1 MTEAEEKKFNGIVIS
16 TETIIAKT
24 NWKVD
29 INELFNHLSV
39 TDFTV
44 VPKKRGRKSKDEKK
58 EEKKIEL
65 LDGQIVTLKLGN
77 KLKGVNLREKKNAK
91 RFFRNSLTIVM
102 YLDNKFINFKVSKNG
117 KFQFTGCKNEFH
129 SHQCMKFIYEYTKGT
144 SKIIQVCGQFSEIVF
159 ITVMTNINFNL
170 GFCINRENLDEYIN
184 TKTRY
189 YSLLETSFG
198 YTGVNIKI
206 PLENINNIPMT
217 KISYRNE
224 EWHNDTFTYADYIES
239 LDEKDKRKER
249 EKVRYNTF
257 LVFQSGNVILSSPH
271 KECMRK
277 TYHEFLDI
285 IKQCKPLIEEKF
297 F

>member
-1 MTEAEEKKFNGIVIS
+1 MAEEEEKIFNNIVIS

-29 INELFNHLSV
+29 IVELFNHLSV
-39 TDFTV
+39 TEFTV
-44 VPKKRGRKSKDEKK
+44 VPKKRGRKSKEEKK

-117 KFQFTGCKNEFH
+117 KFQFTGCKNELH
-129 SHQCMKFIYEYTKGT
+129 SQQCMKFIYEYTKGT

-206 PLENINNIPMT
+206 PLENIDNIPIT
-217 KISYRNE
+217 KISYRDD
-224 EWHNDTFTYADYIES
+224 EWHNDNFTYADYIES

>member
-144 SKIIQVCGQFSEIVF
+144 SKIIQVCGEFSEIVF

>member
-1 MTEAEEKKFNGIVIS
+1 MTEAEEKTFNGIAIS

-144 SKIIQVCGQFSEIVF
+144 SKIIQVCGEFSEIVF

-277 TYHEFLDI
+277 TYHEFLEI

>member
-1 MTEAEEKKFNGIVIS
+1 MTEAEEKTFNNIVIS

-144 SKIIQVCGQFSEIVF
+144 SKIIQVCGEFSEIVF

-184 TKTRY
+184 TKTKY

-206 PLENINNIPMT
+206 PLENIDNIPMT

-224 EWHNDTFTYADYIES
+224 EWHNETFTYADYIES

>member
-1 MTEAEEKKFNGIVIS
+1 MIS
-16 TETIIAKT
+16 SSILQPHI
-24 NWKVD
+24 D
-29 INELFNHLSV
+29 MIQQQGLSI
-39 TDFTV
+39 
-44 VPKKRGRKSKDEKK
+44 S
-58 EEKKIEL
+58 
-65 LDGQIVTLKLGN
+65 
-77 KLKGVNLREKKNAK
+77 
-91 RFFRNSLTIVM
+91 
-102 YLDNKFINFKVSKNG
+102 
-117 KFQFTGCKNEFH
+117 FQ
-129 SHQCMKFIYEYTKGT
+129 
-144 SKIIQVCGQFSEIVF
+144 
-159 ITVMTNINFNL
+159 TVMTNLDFHVGYTVNRQLLDMKINQST
-170 GFCINRENLDEYIN
+170 E
-184 TKTRY
+184 Y

-206 PLENINNIPMT
+206 PLENIDNIPMT

-277 TYHEFLDI
+277 TYHEFLEI